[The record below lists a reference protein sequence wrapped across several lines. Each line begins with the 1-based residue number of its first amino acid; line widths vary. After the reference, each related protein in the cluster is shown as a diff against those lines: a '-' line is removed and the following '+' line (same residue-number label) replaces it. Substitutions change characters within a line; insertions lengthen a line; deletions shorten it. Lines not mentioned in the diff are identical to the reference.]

1 MESDLKQGLLNA
13 YRRLLR
19 PLVRILIRN
28 GIAFGE
34 FADIA
39 KEVYVDVAATDFQVP
54 HKKMSQSRI
63 SILTGLTRKD
73 VSRIKSQKKKQR
85 ERIQRSS

>member
-1 MESDLKQGLLNA
+1 MESDLQKGLLAA

-39 KEVYVDVAATDFQVP
+39 KEVYVDVAATDFKVP

-73 VSRIKSQKKKQR
+73 LARLVSAEYSNKEKPL
-85 ERIQRSS
+85 